1 MAVGKAISA
10 SPMVVG
16 EVSRKPLSG
25 MEVEPQRFL
34 CRWERRTRP
43 VCWIL
48 AWDPAK
54 AQPASNTKATQL
66 VANNLVKNELTAQ
79 TVGRQVGDEEGDH
92 RVAPIEH
99 VVVRT

>member
-54 AQPASNTKATQL
+54 AQPASNTKATQMWSCGHE
-66 VANNLVKNELTAQ
+66 NRETMFPFFPGSK
-79 TVGRQVGDEEGDH
+79 
-92 RVAPIEH
+92 
-99 VVVRT
+99 